1 MSKALTV
8 DIIAAIGA
16 ERTIPANK
24 GGKTS
29 NVRVGITLSP
39 ISIPGITARANTPI
53 KCIPNIIVPIT
64 NVPIII
70 ALCIALESL

>member
-24 GGKTS
+24 GAK
-29 NVRVGITLSP
+29 LP
-39 ISIPGITARANTPI
+39 M
-53 KCIPNIIVPIT
+53 
-64 NVPIII
+64 
-70 ALCIALESL
+70 